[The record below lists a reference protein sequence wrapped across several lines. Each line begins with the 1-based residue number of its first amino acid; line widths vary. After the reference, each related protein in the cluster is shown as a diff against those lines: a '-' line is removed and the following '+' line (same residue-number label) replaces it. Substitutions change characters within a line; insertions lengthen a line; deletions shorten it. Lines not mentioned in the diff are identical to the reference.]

1 MRAGGIGP
9 GPWERGRAA
18 AGGIGTGRV
27 STAGPRGKEG
37 AQSGRDSD
45 VRNVETPARVQA
57 LPGRPTVRRAELPG
71 GNRMPKKRTPAA
83 ERQRETLGGISGP
96 SAGWPAGEEG
106 GTPGGEEDAK
116 EANAGG
122 EKAPGNPGR
131 HFRPLCRVP
140 GHNRPD

>member
-96 SAGWPAGEEG
+96 SAGRPGITGRISALAAGPVTG
-106 GTPGGEEDAK
+106 LTW
-116 EANAGG
+116 AGG
-122 EKAPGNPGR
+122 PLNADAGGR
-131 HFRPLCRVP
+131 R
-140 GHNRPD
+140 NRRAS